1 MSPKRLIVSGH
12 INSNSHSNGET
23 MITNISIPKGAGQFG
38 EWVIKLMAKQD
49 MTRDDVANLMEVT
62 PATVRRWM
70 VQPRKMKI
78 ETLMEMAKIIVG
90 DDDVMVDSFIS
101 QAMTK
106 IMNNKNTTIK
116 QHKNRSIKS

>member
-1 MSPKRLIVSGH
+1 MK
-12 INSNSHSNGET
+12 T
-23 MITNISIPKGAGQFG
+23 MLTNISIPKGAGQFG
-38 EWVIKLMAKQD
+38 EWVIKLMAKRD
-49 MTRDDVANLMEVT
+49 LTRDDVANLMEVT

>member
-1 MSPKRLIVSGH
+1 MSSGLLIVSGH
-12 INSNSHSNGET
+12 INSNSHSNGKT
-23 MITNISIPKGAGQFG
+23 MLTNISIPKGAGQFG

-49 MTRDDVANLMEVT
+49 MTRDDVAQLMEVT

-78 ETLMEMAKIIVG
+78 ETLMEMSKIIVG
-90 DDDVMVDSFIS
+90 NDPVMVSSFIS

-106 IMNNKNTTIK
+106 IMNNKNKTIK